1 MKKLKDNKIVA
12 YIAITL
18 GVGISIFS
26 QNYFLIPNQ
35 ISTGGFSGIATIL
48 YYLFQLPVG
57 LTMFILNVPL
67 FLVSFRKLGAGF
79 VIRSLYAMALY
90 SLLTDLFPIIP
101 LTEDMLLASIYGGVL
116 MGLGLGISAFFGG
129 STGVTDTLGMLIN
142 HKFKFISVSVGMLA
156 VDVMVVVATGLV
168 FDIQTALLAIV
179 GLYISTKVME
189 IFTEGINR
197 ASSFLIIS
205 SKYKEIESRIIEEMD
220 RGVTELPARGGYGG
234 HENPALL
241 CVVEKGRE
249 VAWVKE
255 IAQRI
260 DPNAFIVFWEAKE
273 VNGEGFTFGERPRR
287 EKPKVEKNG
296 ASL

>member
-101 LTEDMLLASIYGGVL
+101 LTEDMP
-116 MGLGLGISAFFGG
+116 
-129 STGVTDTLGMLIN
+129 
-142 HKFKFISVSVGMLA
+142 
-156 VDVMVVVATGLV
+156 
-168 FDIQTALLAIV
+168 V
-179 GLYISTKVME
+179 GLHLWR
-189 IFTEGINR
+189 R
-197 ASSFLIIS
+197 AHGTWAWNFGFFWR
-205 SKYKEIESRIIEEMD
+205 EHW
-220 RGVTELPARGGYGG
+220 GNGYPW
-234 HENPALL
+234 HAYQP
-241 CVVEKGRE
+241 
-249 VAWVKE
+249 
-255 IAQRI
+255 
-260 DPNAFIVFWEAKE
+260 
-273 VNGEGFTFGERPRR
+273 
-287 EKPKVEKNG
+287 
-296 ASL
+296 